1 MTELERLLTQSLTT
15 MEQEL
20 RDTQTRQGTMLEAQQ
35 ATLQDC
41 QTTLAGHC
49 TTIEAQ
55 QNTLTQQSIHL
66 NNQATT
72 LHRLE
77 QQTSSL
83 ATQQQEHAQHLQHL
97 SELYTNLE
105 GLLAKL
111 NSLLQGR

>member
-20 RDTQTRQGTMLEAQQ
+20 RDNQTRQGTMLEAQQ

-41 QTTLAGHC
+41 QST
-49 TTIEAQ
+49 
-55 QNTLTQQSIHL
+55 L

-77 QQTSSL
+77 QQTTCL

-105 GLLAKL
+105 GLLRKL
-111 NSLLQGR
+111 NGLLQGG

>member
-20 RDTQTRQGTMLEAQQ
+20 RNTQTRQGTILEAQQ
-35 ATLQDC
+35 STLQDC
-41 QTTLAGHC
+41 QNTLATHHTTL
-49 TTIEAQ
+49 ESQ
-55 QNTLTQQSIHL
+55 QHTLTQQSIHL

-77 QQTSSL
+77 QQTSGL

-97 SELYTNLE
+97 SGLYTNLE

>member
-1 MTELERLLTQSLTT
+1 MTELERLLTQSLTA

-20 RDTQTRQGTMLEAQQ
+20 RETQTRQGTMLEAQR
-35 ATLQDC
+35 TTIQDC
-41 QTTLAGHC
+41 QNTLAAHSS
-49 TTIEAQ
+49 TIEAQ
-55 QNTLTQQSIHL
+55 QNTLIQQSIHL

-77 QQTSSL
+77 QQTTSL

-111 NSLLQGR
+111 NGLLQDG